1 MSLSR
6 CPRGLKLAARSN
18 ASQHYLRIL
27 QAILLHQR
35 IKRSGILRR
44 DAHATV
50 RDGFA
55 EILDLIAAVDG
66 MTILYKENRM
76 RHGGVVPFLA
86 IPDLVHGGRSIS
98 SGWS

>member
-6 CPRGLKLAARSN
+6 YPRGLKLAARSN
-18 ASQHYLRIL
+18 ASQHNLRIL
-27 QAILLHQR
+27 QAILSHQR
-35 IKRSGILRR
+35 IKRGGILRR
-44 DAHATV
+44 YAYTAM

-55 EILDLIAAVDG
+55 EILYLIAAVDG

-86 IPDLVHGGRSIS
+86 IPDFVHGGRSIS
-98 SGWS
+98 S